1 MIKKQPITVSLCIAI
16 NINIIFRGSEMSQ
29 RFNVLK
35 SFVAVMAGLAIATS
49 SYADDKDKLAVN
61 KVEGSLSVMVLGSG
75 GPMAVAGGR
84 ASAGYLIFTDGK
96 PRILMDVGGGTY
108 QRLAQSGTNIKDLDI
123 ILLSHLHADH
133 TGDLTSVLK
142 TIYFH
147 NNLARGAAAAKGITL
162 PGRTAPIRIYG
173 PTSSDLDATKVQG
186 VKYPNGKLVYPS
198 TADYTHNHYS
208 VQKGGVE
215 HYLKAFVAGI
225 SDDDGPM
232 GAGGPVSN
240 FAYTANDL
248 VAKVQGASIETV
260 LPLTADGLQ
269 ITAIAVDHG
278 PVPAVGFRIDY
289 KGHSIV
295 YSGDT
300 GTKGRGANPFAPG
313 NPGSDNMAKLA
324 AGADMLIYDTAVM
337 EFGGPPANPLFHIL
351 HTQPSLI
358 AGVAKAANVKTLVL
372 SHLTPVTSP
381 RVDEVVSIIKGA
393 GFEGK
398 IKKAKDLKVY
408 NLDDSD
414 DD

>member
-1 MIKKQPITVSLCIAI
+1 
-16 NINIIFRGSEMSQ
+16 MSQ
-29 RFNVLK
+29 KFKILK
-35 SFVAVMAGLAIATS
+35 GLAAVVAGIAIATS
-49 SYADDKDKLAVN
+49 SYADKKPAVN
-61 KVEGSLSVMVLGSG
+61 KVKGSLSVMVLGSG
-75 GPMAVAGGR
+75 GPIATAEGR

-96 PRILMDVGGGTY
+96 PRVLMDVGGGTY

-133 TGDLTSVLK
+133 TGDLTSVMK

-147 NNLARGAAAAKGITL
+147 NNLARNQAAMNGVTL
-162 PGRTAPIRIYG
+162 PGRIAPINVYG
-173 PTSSDLDATKVQG
+173 PTSSALPAATPG
-186 VKYPNGKLVYPS
+186 VSYPNGKLVYPS
-198 TADYTHNHYS
+198 TADYTHDHYS
-208 VQKGGVE
+208 IPRGGVE

-232 GAGGPVSN
+232 GPGGSVSN

-248 VAKVQGASIETV
+248 SSRVPFASVETV
-260 LPLTADGLQ
+260 LEADDGLV

-289 KGHSIV
+289 KGNSVV

-300 GTKGRGANPFAPG
+300 GTKGRGPNHLG
-313 NPGSDNMAKLA
+313 QGNMAKLSM
-324 AGADMLIYDTAVM
+324 GADMLIYDTAVM
-337 EFGGPPANPLFHIL
+337 EMGGLPNNPLFHIL

-358 AGVAKAANVKTLVL
+358 AGVAKTAGVKTLVL

-381 RVDEVVSIIKGA
+381 RVDTIEAIIKGA

-408 NLDDSD
+408 NLDDSHGHDESHD
-414 DD
+414 D

>member
-1 MIKKQPITVSLCIAI
+1 
-16 NINIIFRGSEMSQ
+16 MSQ
-29 RFNVLK
+29 KFSVLK
-35 SFVAVMAGLAIATS
+35 GLVTVIAGLAIATS
-49 SYADDKDKLAVN
+49 SYADNKRKSAVN
-61 KVEGSLSVMVLGSG
+61 KVKGSLSVMVLGSG
-75 GPMAVAGGR
+75 GPIATAEGR

-108 QRLAQSGTNIKDLDI
+108 QRLAQSGTNVKDLDI
-123 ILLSHLHADH
+123 VLLSHLHADH
-133 TGDLTSVLK
+133 TGDLTAVLK

-147 NNLARGAAAAKGITL
+147 NNLARGAAAAQGITL
-162 PGRTAPIRIYG
+162 PGRTAPINVYG
-173 PTSSDLDATKVQG
+173 PTSSALPVATPG
-186 VKYPNGKLVYPS
+186 VSYPNGKLVYPS
-198 TADYTHNHYS
+198 TADYTHAHYS
-208 VQKGGVE
+208 IPRGGVE

-232 GAGGPVSN
+232 GPGGPVSD

-248 VAKVQGASIETV
+248 LSKVPGAPIQPV
-260 LPLTADGLQ
+260 LSTDDGLV

-278 PVPAVGFRIDY
+278 PVPALGFRIDY
-289 KGHSIV
+289 KGHSVV

-300 GTKGRGANPFAPG
+300 GTKGRGPNPFAPG
-313 NPGSDNMAKLA
+313 NPGSDNMVKLA

-337 EFGGPPANPLFHIL
+337 ELGDMPANPLFHIL

-358 AGVAKAANVKTLVL
+358 AGVAKTANVNTLVL

-381 RVDEVVSIIKGA
+381 RVDEIADIIKGA
-393 GFEGK
+393 GFTGK